1 MFFKNGTCI
10 ALVTDEEGEF
20 YEDQSQTL
28 LLGGLLAGSL
38 VVSAVP
44 ASADDFWHWRERD
57 HRWERRAERSEQR
70 DLDQA
75 RQQLEYDRSHRAN
88 RRRIA
93 QDEARIRDLERDVKD
108 SSENDRRGNWD

>member
-1 MFFKNGTCI
+1 MKSNTK
-10 ALVTDEEGEF
+10 
-20 YEDQSQTL
+20 TL

-38 VVSAVP
+38 VTSAVP
-44 ASADDFWHWRERD
+44 VVAQDYWRWHARD
-57 HRWERRAERSEQR
+57 YQSYQWDGKDLRSDQR
-70 DLDQA
+70 DLAEA
-75 RQQLEYDRSHRAN
+75 RRQLEYDRSHRAN